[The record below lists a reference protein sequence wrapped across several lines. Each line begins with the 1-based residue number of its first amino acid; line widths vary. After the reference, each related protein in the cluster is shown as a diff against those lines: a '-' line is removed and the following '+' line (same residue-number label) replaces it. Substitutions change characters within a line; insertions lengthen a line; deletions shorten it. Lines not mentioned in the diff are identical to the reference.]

1 MGSGSKKRKHGRGSR
16 SPSRDDERRRDKDRR
31 DRERASSS
39 STSHRHK
46 DQASSSKRKRS
57 SSPEEFERSRQR
69 PVKVDS
75 DDDEEEDFSF
85 EKYKYELNMIFFRDG
100 DLIKQGTDE
109 YKDFWD
115 FLRNYLA
122 SQKKL
127 GKKYQ
132 PARES
137 RLDPDLGIPVEFDKS
152 HIISIGLKAKMDEL
166 MSRMPPRDRSTG
178 RWLSQKRIAEFRDIF
193 LMYLDFK
200 QKEKFKKLKALRE
213 GQTNL
218 PVAHYRKE
226 IVEAV
231 QENSVVVIAGDT
243 GCGKSTQVPQYLIR
257 AGFKNIAC
265 TQPRRIACI
274 SLSKRV
280 AYETLNQYGSEV
292 GYQIRFEKSKTQH
305 TKILFITEGLL
316 LRQVQTDP
324 ELSGYD
330 VIVLDEVHERH
341 LHGDFMLGI
350 LKCLLFQRKDLK
362 LVLMSATI
370 NIQLFA
376 GFFEEFNPKVIQVPG
391 RLFPI
396 KLHYRPIVRDRF
408 AKKSERFDPHPF
420 VQILQLI
427 DKKYPKD
434 EKGDVLMF
442 LSGMTEISTVVE
454 AGKLYAQETQNW
466 IILPLHSTLSISDQ
480 DKVFDYPPDGVRK
493 CIVSTNIAETSVT
506 IDGIRFVVDSGKVK
520 EMSYDATC
528 KMQRLK
534 EFWVS
539 QASAEQRKG
548 RAGRTGPG
556 VCFRLFSEE
565 EYEAMS
571 PYTTPEILRVPL
583 DSLLLQMVAM
593 GLPDARRFPFIEA
606 PAAESI
612 EQSIGTLK
620 EQGALTVD
628 EHLTPMGKMLSCLPV
643 DITIGKMLILG
654 SMFHQVEPILSLAAA
669 LSVQNPFTNKAYR
682 DPDCENSRKELE
694 SDHGDPL
701 TLLNAFREWLEVK
714 QENNDNPGHS
724 TRWCKRRGLEE
735 QRFYEMTKLRRQFKE
750 LLQESRLLY
759 SAEEEK
765 KMTSSERIQRHGELQ
780 LLRKMKR
787 EHRNEEPRKRSVLK
801 LDPWGLQ
808 ESGAAGMEE
817 EGGKIDIK
825 DVEFRLGNDRT
836 QLRKLLT
843 GTKTSGLRD
852 LMMLK
857 IITGS
862 GLYPQVAVADEF
874 NHSKS
879 APEQMFHTR
888 NKPFAMLHPMGFFA
902 NHPTELHLS
911 ESDIDYP
918 PGFTTKQPVSSK
930 HQLLMYMTLLE
941 TTKPYL
947 TGTMRMPAAQT
958 LLLFASSI
966 DTNFDF
972 TRVVCDSWLQ
982 IRFATPETAQVLV
995 SRVAKLRAKW
1005 ERLIALKLED
1015 TKIEE
1020 NDEKEKTSS
1029 KSSNEAR
1036 QLEAEVS
1043 IDLISFMMTEVF
1055 YAIQRL
1061 LAADIKVLYVGEG
1074 SNECPVDPNPLQED
1088 FEAIPDKKKGG
1099 MRLTPNITYNCLT
1112 DTGDT
1117 SWTGVKAMFCP
1128 NCNLPLSVLPIERMS
1143 HEMICKSKEEQDAA
1157 EAETKKEV
1165 TCPPPGSEK
1174 YPAYECPDCKETLYL
1189 PPVEILR
1196 HKRRHLK

>member
-1 MGSGSKKRKHGRGSR
+1 MYFFCRIMGSKSKKSKRERRG
-16 SPSRDDERRRDKDRR
+16 PDRDDERRRDRERR
-31 DRERASSS
+31 DREKA
-39 STSHRHK
+39 STSRARRRHG
-46 DQASSSKRKRS
+46 SP
-57 SSPEEFERSRQR
+57 PEEHCKPEKRQYKM
-69 PVKVDS
+69 PDS

-85 EKYKYELNMIFFRDG
+85 DKYKYELNMIFFRDG
-100 DLIKQGTDE
+100 DLIRQGTEE
-109 YKDFWD
+109 YKDFWG
-115 FLRNYLA
+115 FLSKYIS
-122 SQKKL
+122 SQKRL
-127 GKKYQ
+127 GKTLQ
-132 PARES
+132 PPRNSE
-137 RLDPDLGIPVEFDKS
+137 LDGKLGIPLEFDKS
-152 HIISIGLKAKMDEL
+152 HVVAIGMKAKLEEL
-166 MSRMPPRDRSTG
+166 MSRMPPRDRSSG
-178 RWLSQKRIAEFRDIF
+178 RWLSKKRIAEFRDIF

-200 QKEKFKKLKALRE
+200 QKEKFKKLKTLR
-213 GQTNL
+213 GNQATL
-218 PVAHYRKE
+218 PVAHYKKE

-231 QENSVVVIAGDT
+231 RENAVVVIAGDT

-257 AGFKNIAC
+257 AGFNNIAC

-280 AYETLNQYGSEV
+280 AYETLNQFGTEV

-324 ELSGYD
+324 ELSNYE

-341 LHGDFMLGI
+341 LHGDFLLGI
-350 LKCLLFQRKDLK
+350 LKCLLYQRKDLK

-376 GFFEEFNPKVIQVPG
+376 GFFDEFDPKVIQVPG

-408 AKKSERFDPHPF
+408 AKKSERFDPGPY

-427 DKKYPKD
+427 DQKCPKD

-454 AGKLYAQETQNW
+454 ACKLFAHETQNW

-556 VCFRLFSEE
+556 VCYRLYSED
-565 EYEAMS
+565 EYDAMS

-593 GLPDARRFPFIEA
+593 GLPDARRFPFIES
-606 PAAESI
+606 PPAESI
-612 EQSIGTLK
+612 EQSIVTLK

-669 LSVQNPFTNKAYR
+669 LSVQNPFTNNAYR
-682 DPDCENSRKELE
+682 DSECENARKELE

-701 TLLNAFREWLEVK
+701 TLLNAFREWLEMK
-714 QENNDNPGHS
+714 HENGDNPGFS
-724 TRWCKRRGLEE
+724 KRWCKRRGLEE

-750 LLQESRLLY
+750 LLRESKLMY

-780 LLRKMKR
+780 LLRKMRR
-787 EHRNEEPRKRSVLK
+787 EHRNEEPRKKTFLK
-801 LDPWGLQ
+801 VDPFGLQ
-808 ESGAAGMEE
+808 ESGVEAPD
-817 EGGKIDIK
+817 GKIDIK
-825 DVEFRLGNDRT
+825 DVEFRLGNDKA
-836 QLRKLLT
+836 QLRNLLS
-843 GTKTSGLRD
+843 GTKTSGLKD
-852 LMMLK
+852 LLMLK
-857 IITGS
+857 VITGS

-888 NKPFAMLHPMGFFA
+888 NKAFTTLHPMGYFA

-918 PGFTTKQPVSSK
+918 AGFSNKQPVSSK

-958 LLLFASSI
+958 LLLFANSI

-1005 ERLIALKLED
+1005 ERLVMLKLED
-1015 TKIEE
+1015 TKMDENEGMKIER
-1020 NDEKEKTSS
+1020 DKPSS
-1029 KSSNEAR
+1029 SSVETQ
-1036 QLEAEVS
+1036 QLEAE
-1043 IDLISFMMTEVF
+1043 IGNDLTSFMMTEVF

-1074 SNECPVDPNPLQED
+1074 INECSVNPNPLQED
-1088 FEAIPDKKKGG
+1088 FTPVPDKKKGG
-1099 MRLTPNITYNCLT
+1099 TRLTPNVTYNCLT
-1112 DTGDT
+1112 GDS
-1117 SWTGVKAMFCP
+1117 SWIGMETIFCP

-1143 HEMICKSKEEQDAA
+1143 HEMGCRSKEEIDR
-1157 EAETKKEV
+1157 EADVKEEV
-1165 TCPPPGSEK
+1165 TCRPAGSDK
-1174 YPAYECPDCKETLYL
+1174 YPAYDCPDCKKTLYL
-1189 PPVEILR
+1189 PPIEVLR
-1196 HKRRHLK
+1196 HKRKHASDRPN